1 MSGAPAEGNPEGHP
15 LRSEPRPLA
24 LHWLVDS
31 AVFFLATI
39 IVALIIGLPW
49 WSVLI
54 VSLILGAFG
63 ARLTHRRDVDAMAE
77 RRAG

>member
-1 MSGAPAEGNPEGHP
+1 VSGAPADGSPERRP

-24 LHWLVDS
+24 LHWLIDS
-31 AVFFLATI
+31 AVVFLATI

-54 VSLILGAFG
+54 VSLLLGAFG
-63 ARLTHRRDVDAMAE
+63 ARLTHRWDVDAMAE
-77 RRAG
+77 RRAT

>member
-1 MSGAPAEGNPEGHP
+1 VSGPPTEGNPERGP

-31 AVFFLATI
+31 AVVFLATI

-54 VSLILGAFG
+54 VALILGAFG
-63 ARLTHRRDVDAMAE
+63 ARLTYRWDVDAMAE